1 MRALREGNMLAR
13 IVANELS
20 GGGRGYRVQAGGWAC
35 TMLRSADDCVAECL
49 KLGADRVEVV
59 DTANTLEEYVDDP
72 RVTVHVVEPIDE

>member
-35 TMLRSADDCVAECL
+35 TMLRSADECVAECL
-49 KLGADRVEVV
+49 KLGYGEVWVV
-59 DTANTLEEYVDDP
+59 DTANTLEKYADDP
-72 RVTVHVVEPIDE
+72 RVTVYVVA